1 MPYIKNRKCAPLC
14 AVSQSTLAG
23 NAAASVLAT
32 LMLGQSGMAAAQTP
46 AASGVNT
53 LSPVTVIGE
62 DGTSYKANRLESP
75 KFTQPLVDT
84 TQTVQVVTEQLMK
97 DQQATTLTEAMR
109 NVAGAGT
116 FFAGENGSTSTGD
129 TIYLRGFDTSNSIYV
144 DGIRDISSTSRDMF
158 NTEAVE
164 VIKGPSGSDYGRS
177 APSGSINLVSKQPRL
192 DNSFDASVG
201 IGSARF
207 KRSTL
212 DWNQAIGETSAFR
225 LNVMGQKSDVAGRD
239 MVENNRWGVAPSF
252 AFGLGTDTRVFLD
265 FLHVKQTN
273 VPDGLVPT
281 IGIPGYE
288 SPGGD
293 MSFLDGADKVDRN
306 NFYGT
311 QSDHDYVTTDM
322 ATLRLEHDINDNVT
336 VRNVTRWSRTK
347 QNYLLTW
354 FMAGGTSGEP
364 PVGNV
369 TGDPNDPSSWMM
381 PRNATLKNANNRIWT
396 NQTNVTAKFNTG
408 SLKHDVSTG
417 VEFTSEMQDNYG
429 MTPPTYGP
437 VNIYHPDNSISAD
450 GIHNNGADSHGK
462 TDTFA
467 VYAFDTIDLNDKWQ
481 VNGGIRLD
489 HYRTKYDSATAC
501 GGSGRRA
508 VACPTGA
515 SEGTPVNTVDESIS
529 GNLVNWK
536 LGALYRVAPNG
547 NVYVNYGVSQQ
558 PPGGSNFQ
566 LAAEG
571 AGNSASRVDFA
582 PQKAKTAELGTK
594 WELFDRQLLVS
605 AALFRTEVD
614 NEVQQDADGTYSQTA
629 KKRVQGLELGASGQI
644 TDNWSVSAGYTI
656 QNATVEDGPSITN
669 NGSNNL
675 SYTPKHAFSMWS
687 TYRLPSGFTLGG
699 GARYVG
705 SMERGTD
712 GAVGTPEYVRSYWV
726 FDAMAGYAVNKNL
739 DFQLNVYNLFNK
751 EYVASINKSGYRYL
765 PGAPRTVLLTAN
777 IHF

>member
-23 NAAASVLAT
+23 SAAASVLAT

-46 AASGVNT
+46 AGSGVNT

-62 DGTSYKANRLESP
+62 DGTSYKADRLESP

-116 FFAGENGSTSTGD
+116 FYAGENGNTSTGD
-129 TIYLRGFDTSNSIYV
+129 AIYLRGFDTSNSIYV
-144 DGIRDISSTSRDMF
+144 DGIRDIASVKRDMF

-177 APSGSINLVSKQPRL
+177 APSGSINLVSKQPKL
-192 DNSFDASVG
+192 DNSFDASFG
-201 IGSARF
+201 IGSARY

-212 DWNQAIGETSAFR
+212 DWNQSIGETSAFR
-225 LNVMGQKSDVAGRD
+225 LNMMGLKSDVAGRD
-239 MVENNRWGVAPSF
+239 QIENNRWGVAPSL

-265 FLHVKQTN
+265 FMHVKQTN
-273 VPDGLVPT
+273 VPDGGVVT
-281 IGIPGYE
+281 IGLPGY
-288 SPGGD
+288 SAPND
-293 MSFLDGADKVDRN
+293 SLSFLDNADTVDTN

-311 QSDHDYVTTDM
+311 QSDHDYSTTDM
-322 ATLRLEHDINDNVT
+322 ATLRLEHDLNENVT
-336 VRNVTRWSRTK
+336 LRNVTRWSRTK
-347 QNYLLTW
+347 QNYLLTS
-354 FMAGGTSGEP
+354 FMAGASNLTI
-364 PVGNV
+364 
-369 TGDPNDPSSWMM
+369 GDPNDPSTWYMS
-381 PRNATLKNANNRIWT
+381 RSANQKNINNRIWT
-396 NQTNVTAKFNTG
+396 NQTNLTAKFNTG
-408 SLKHDVSTG
+408 SLKHDLSTG
-417 VEFTSEMQDNYG
+417 FEFTSEMQDSYG
-429 MTPPTYGP
+429 MTPPVTYPP
-437 VNIYHPDNSISAD
+437 VNIYNPDNSISAD
-450 GIHNNGADSHGK
+450 GIHNNGANAHGT
-462 TDTFA
+462 TDTVA
-467 VYAFDTIDLNDKWQ
+467 IYAFDTIDLSDAWQ

-501 GGSGRRA
+501 GGTGRNP
-508 VACPTGA
+508 VACNGA
-515 SEGTPVNTVDESIS
+515 PVGTPINTVDERIS

-536 LGALYRVAPNG
+536 LGALYRVASNG
-547 NVYVNYGVSQQ
+547 NIYVNYGVSQQ

-566 LAAEG
+566 LAAD
-571 AGNSASRVDFA
+571 GNGNNANRVDFA

-594 WELFDRQLLVS
+594 WELFDRNLLVS

-614 NEVQQDADGTYSQTA
+614 NEIQQDPDGTYSQTA

-656 QNATVEDGPSITN
+656 QNATVDDGPSVTN

-687 TYRLPSGFTLGG
+687 TYRHPSGFTLGG

-705 SMERGTD
+705 SMERGSD
-712 GAVGTPEYVRSYWV
+712 GATGTPEYVRAYWV
-726 FDAMAGYAVNKNL
+726 FDAMAGYAVSKNL

-751 EYVASINKSGYRYL
+751 EYVAAINKSGYRYF

>member
-1 MPYIKNRKCAPLC
+1 MSYIKSRKCTP
-14 AVSQSTLAG
+14 VRSISQGSIAG
-23 NAAASVLAT
+23 SAAASVLAT
-32 LMLGQSGMAAAQTP
+32 LMLSQSGAAIAQT
-46 AASGVNT
+46 AAGSGVNT
-53 LSPVTVIGE
+53 LSPVRVVG
-62 DGTSYKANRLESP
+62 DDANLYKANKLESA

-84 TQTVQVVTEQLMK
+84 TQTVQVVTEQMMR

-116 FFAGENGSTSTGD
+116 FYAGENGNTSTGD

-144 DGIRDISSTSRDMF
+144 DGIRDIASVHRDMF

-192 DNSFDASVG
+192 ENSFDASMS
-201 IGSARF
+201 IGSARY
-207 KRSTL
+207 KRGTI

-225 LNVMGQKSDVAGRD
+225 LNVMGLDSNVAGRD
-239 MVENNRWGVAPSF
+239 EVENKRWGIAPTF
-252 AFGLGTDTRVFLD
+252 AFGLGTDTRAFLSYM
-265 FLHVKQTN
+265 HVRQNN
-273 VPDGLVPT
+273 VPDGGVVT
-281 IGIPGYE
+281 IGLPGY
-288 SPGGD
+288 SAPSAD
-293 MSFLDGADKVDRN
+293 LSFLNYADKADTN

-311 QSDHDYVTTDM
+311 QSDHDDSTTDM
-322 ATLRLEHDINDNVT
+322 VTLRLEHDFNENVT
-336 VRNVTRWSRTK
+336 LRNVTRWSRTK
-347 QNYLLTW
+347 QDYLLTS
-354 FMAGGTSGEP
+354 FMAGASNLTI
-364 PVGNV
+364 
-369 TGDPNDPSSWMM
+369 GDPNDPSTWYMS
-381 PRNATLKNANNRIWT
+381 RSANQKDSNNRIWT
-396 NQTNVTAKFNTG
+396 NQTNLTAKFNTG
-408 SLKHDVSTG
+408 SLKHDLSTG
-417 VEFTSEMQDNYG
+417 VEFTREMQDNFG
-429 MTPPTYGP
+429 RTAPTYPP
-437 VNIYHPDNSISAD
+437 VSIYHPDNSIRAE
-450 GIHNNGADSHGK
+450 GIENNGADAHGT

-467 VYAFDTIDLNDKWQ
+467 IYAFDTIDLTDKWQ
-481 VNGGIRLD
+481 VNGGMRLD

-508 VACPTGA
+508 VACNGAPT
-515 SEGTPVNTVDESIS
+515 GTPVTTVNERIS

-536 LGALYRVAPNG
+536 LGTLYRVAPNG

-566 LAAEG
+566 LAA
-571 AGNSASRVDFA
+571 ADSGNSANRVDFA
-582 PQKAKTAELGTK
+582 PQKARTAELGTK

-614 NEVQQDADGTYSQTA
+614 NEVQENADGTYSQTA

-656 QNATVEDGPSITN
+656 QNATVEDGPSVTN

-675 SYTPKHAFSMWS
+675 TYTPKHAFSMWS
-687 TYRLPSGFTLGG
+687 TYRLPGGFTLGG

-705 SMERGTD
+705 SMERGSD

-726 FDAMAGYAVNKNL
+726 FDAMAGYTVSKNL
-739 DFQLNVYNLFNK
+739 DFQFNVYNLFNK
-751 EYVASINKSGYRYL
+751 EYVAAINKSGYRYF

>member
-1 MPYIKNRKCAPLC
+1 MQYIKNRKCAPVRPL
-14 AVSQSTLAG
+14 SQGSLAG
-23 NAAASVLAT
+23 SAAASVLAT
-32 LMLGQSGMAAAQTP
+32 LMLSQPGAAMAQT
-46 AASGVNT
+46 AGSDVKT
-53 LSPVTVIGE
+53 LSPVKVIGE
-62 DGTSYKANRLESP
+62 DTNSYKANKLESA

-84 TQTVQVVTEQLMK
+84 TQTVQVVTEQMMK

-116 FFAGENGSTSTGD
+116 FYAGENGNTSTGD
-129 TIYLRGFDTSNSIYV
+129 AIYLRGFDTSNSIYV
-144 DGIRDISSTSRDMF
+144 DGIRDISSTTRDMF

-192 DNSFDASVG
+192 DNSFDASIG
-201 IGSARF
+201 IGSARY
-207 KRSTL
+207 KRGTI

-225 LNVMGQKSDVAGRD
+225 LNVMGLDTDVAGRD
-239 MVENNRWGVAPSF
+239 EVQNKRWGIAPSL
-252 AFGLGTDTRVFLD
+252 AFGLGTDTRVYID
-265 FLHVKQTN
+265 FLHVKQNN
-273 VPDGLVPT
+273 VPDGGVVT
-281 IGIPGYE
+281 IGLPGYH
-288 SPGGD
+288 SPGGA
-293 MSFLDGADKVDRN
+293 MSFLEGADKVDTN

-311 QSDHDYVTTDM
+311 QSDHDDATTDM

-347 QNYLLTW
+347 QNYLLTS
-354 FMAGGTSGEP
+354 FMAGGASGTP
-364 PVGNV
+364 ATPNV
-369 TGDPNDPSSWMM
+369 IGDPNDPSTWEMYRSA
-381 PRNATLKNANNRIWT
+381 NLKNSNNRIWT
-396 NQTNVTAKFNTG
+396 NQTNLTAKFSTG
-408 SLKHDVSTG
+408 SFKHDLSTG
-417 VEFTSEMQDNYG
+417 FEFTSEMQDNFG
-429 MTPPTYGP
+429 MTSPTYP
-437 VNIYHPDNSISAD
+437 KVNIYHPDNSIHAE
-450 GIHNNGADSHGK
+450 GIHNNGADAHGK

-467 VYAFDTIDLNDKWQ
+467 VYAFDTVELTDKWQ
-481 VNGGIRLD
+481 INGGIRLD

-501 GGSGRRA
+501 GGSGRNA
-508 VACPTGA
+508 VACNGAPTG
-515 SEGTPVNTVDESIS
+515 TPITTVDERIS

-571 AGNSASRVDFA
+571 SGNSANRVDFA

-594 WELFDRQLLVS
+594 WELFDRQLLLS

-614 NEVQQDADGTYSQTA
+614 NEVQQDVDGTYSQTA

-656 QNATVEDGPSITN
+656 QNATVEDGPSVTN

-675 SYTPKHAFSMWS
+675 TYTPKHAFSMWS
-687 TYRLPSGFTLGG
+687 TYRLPGGFTLGG
-699 GARYVG
+699 GARYIG
-705 SMERGTD
+705 SMERGSD

-726 FDAMAGYAVNKNL
+726 FDAMAGYEVNKNL
-739 DFQLNVYNLFNK
+739 DFQFNVYNLFNK
-751 EYVASINKSGYRYL
+751 EYVAAINKSGYRYF